1 MKPRSIVRRMLKRL
15 FPTLYPVMA
24 EWPPEKWMALPIAV
38 IWVIGI
44 IAGIADSVLVALG
57 SPSPL
62 D

>member
-1 MKPRSIVRRMLKRL
+1 MLKRL

-57 SPSPL
+57 FPSPL